1 MQLCLCGYAGAT
13 HTCANNRVP
22 VLQRCGPP
30 ADVPLS
36 RRAVEKRARDEKG
49 EEEGSVGTA
58 TGRKR
63 ALGLEQSQGHPECAQ
78 TAEERD
84 GERRTRGEDDNGIA
98 AKRAR
103 LISGRRRGCLS
114 LQCPSACLSAFS
126 FSSFHQLKVVDG
138 LLCLSSYRRPPDT
151 SNSLAALFPFP
162 LLAPALIL
170 SLAFSILFDLCLLPS
185 HGPNKHNCWA
195 FSVLL
200 SLCAQSK
207 GRLQTS
213 KQPLFKLESLK
224 LVLESLFLSAK
235 HGCLFSS
242 ILSFKSYQS
251 GGCLCS
257 RRKKLC

>member
-49 EEEGSVGTA
+49 ERRGLLARRRAGNVHWVWNRAKA
-58 TGRKR
+58 TLSARKPQKR
-63 ALGLEQSQGHPECAQ
+63 E
-78 TAEERD
+78 TERD
-84 GERRTRGEDDNGIA
+84 GREEEDDNGIA

-162 LLAPALIL
+162 SACSSFDPFAG
-170 SLAFSILFDLCLLPS
+170 LFDS
-185 HGPNKHNCWA
+185 FWFVFIA
-195 FSVLL
+195 VTW
-200 SLCAQSK
+200 SK
-207 GRLQTS
+207 
-213 KQPLFKLESLK
+213 
-224 LVLESLFLSAK
+224 
-235 HGCLFSS
+235 
-242 ILSFKSYQS
+242 
-251 GGCLCS
+251 
-257 RRKKLC
+257 